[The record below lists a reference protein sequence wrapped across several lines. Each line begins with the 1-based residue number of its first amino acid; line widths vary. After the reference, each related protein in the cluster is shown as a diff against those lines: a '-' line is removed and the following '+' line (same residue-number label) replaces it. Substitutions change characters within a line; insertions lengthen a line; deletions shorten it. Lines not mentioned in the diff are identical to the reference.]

1 MTLLSTYRKPTME
14 RRTESNFSELLNR
27 FFDDEKRDDCQY
39 FALPP
44 ANIKETDDN
53 YIIEMAVPGFDKKD
67 FNIELNESILKI
79 SVNKKPEEQ
88 NYLRKEFQFNDF
100 SREFKLSD
108 KVEQDKIKGQ
118 YENGMLE
125 ITIPKKESA
134 KKVNRSI
141 KVE

>member
-1 MTLLSTYRKPTME
+1 MTLLSTYRRPTME
-14 RRTESNFSELLNR
+14 RRTENSFSELLNH
-27 FFDDEKRDDCQY
+27 FFDNEKMDNCQY

-44 ANIKETDDN
+44 ANIKETEDN

-67 FNIELNESILKI
+67 FNIELNENILKI
-79 SVNKKPEEQ
+79 SLNKEQEEQ
-88 NYLRKEFQFNDF
+88 DYLRKEFQFNGF
-100 SREFKLSD
+100 SREFRLSD
-108 KVEQDKIKGQ
+108 KVEQDKIKGH
-118 YENGMLE
+118 YEKGMLE